1 MKRIGTIILSLVL
14 VLGLTQ
20 CKKTEQ
26 PTADNTE
33 NTFAITLSVGGS
45 NGNAKVDV
53 DPSTGTV
60 DFEGGDIIYVGS
72 GGKYVGMLTHN
83 GNHHFQGNITD
94 PVEGEPLQ
102 FYFLGNVT
110 PEETLGAGSTEE
122 CSVIISDQ
130 TEHLPVISCAPSNE
144 DFSLT
149 NTTYTAHLLNK
160 CSLVKFSVSTPS
172 AAPICVTGMYNKVT
186 VDFVNNTVAYSQDGD
201 GIIMLPGGAG
211 QDVEKWAIVLPQPAL
226 EEGEEGSVYSGV
238 YTGIRPAIPEVLV
251 NAYWQAGIGLEV
263 STTPVGTL
271 KGLFTINNIGTQVF
285 FSQGNLQYIGS
296 AAEPYWQFAEHQ
308 WDYIGSNLGQN
319 STSETADRDLFGWGT
334 SGYNHGATAYR
345 PWSTSTSAGQYHAYG
360 NSSYNLY
367 DQSGQADWGYNAI
380 ANGSNQE
387 NSGWRTLT
395 KDEWGYVFN
404 TRTNA
409 ALKKGHGKVNGV
421 NGMILLPDDWTLPE
435 GLSFTSGNSSWAN
448 VYNAE
453 QWAQMEAN
461 GAVFLPA
468 AGERNGTSLN
478 NVGSYG
484 YYWSSSAYSGTY
496 YKSAY
501 HLRFYSS
508 NLNTASPIFENNSD
522 YRYRGT
528 SVRLVRNAE

>member
-33 NTFAITLSVGGS
+33 NTIAITLSVGGN

-83 GNHHFQGNITD
+83 GNHHFQGNISD

-110 PEETLGAGSTEE
+110 PEETLGAGTTEE

-130 TEHLPVISCAPSNE
+130 TQRLPVISCAPSNE

-160 CSLVKFSVSTPS
+160 CSLVKFNVTTIST
-172 AAPICVTGMYNKVT
+172 APVCVTGMYNKVT

-201 GIIMLPGGAG
+201 GILMLPAGAG

-226 EEGEEGSVYSGV
+226 EEGEEGSVYSLGGN
-238 YTGIRPAIPEVLV
+238 YIGTRPAMPEVLV
-251 NAYWQAGIGLEV
+251 NAYWQAGIALTTNVEV
-263 STTPVGTL
+263 FPMGSI
-271 KGLFTINNIGTQVF
+271 KGLFSINSYGGQVF

-296 AAEPYWQFAEHQ
+296 AATPYWQFAEHQ
-308 WDYIGSNLGQN
+308 WDYFGNNGQGTNNL
-319 STSETADRDLFGWGT
+319 TVDRDLFGWGT
-334 SGYNHGATAYR
+334 SGYNHGALSYQPWATA
-345 PWSTSTSAGQYHAYG
+345 TSTSSYYAYG
-360 NSSYNLY
+360 NSSCNLY
-367 DQSGQADWGYNAI
+367 DQTGQADWGYNAVL
-380 ANGSNQE
+380 NGGDTE
-387 NSGWRTLT
+387 NYGWRTLT
-395 KDEWGYVFN
+395 KDEWVYVFN
-404 TRTNA
+404 TRTGA
-409 ALKKGHGKVNGV
+409 ASKKGHGNVNGV
-421 NGMILLPDDWTLPE
+421 NGMILLPDEWTLPA
-435 GLSFTSGNSSWAN
+435 GLTFTSGNSNWVN
-448 VYNAE
+448 VYSSD
-453 QWAQMEAN
+453 QWTQMEAN

-468 AGERNGTSLN
+468 AGNRDGISLS

-484 YYWSSSAYSGTY
+484 YYWSSSYQDNNNAFSVYFYSGSLDPQGTNY
-496 YKSAY
+496 
-501 HLRFYSS
+501 RFR
-508 NLNTASPIFENNSD
+508 N
-522 YRYRGT
+522 RGR
-528 SVRLVRNAE
+528 SVRLVRDAQ

>member
-1 MKRIGTIILSLVL
+1 MKRIGTIIISLVL

-33 NTFAITLSVGGS
+33 NTIAITLSVGGN

-83 GNHHFQGNITD
+83 GNHHFQGNISD

-110 PEETLGAGSTEE
+110 PEETLGAGTTEE
-122 CSVIISDQ
+122 CSVVISDQ
-130 TEHLPVISCAPSNE
+130 TQRLPVISCAPSNE

-201 GIIMLPGGAG
+201 GILMLPGGAG

-226 EEGEEGSVYSGV
+226 EEGEEGSVYSSAN
-238 YTGIRPAIPEVLV
+238 YTGIRPAMPEVLV
-251 NAYWQAGIGLEV
+251 NAYWQAGIALEV

-271 KGLFTINNIGTQVF
+271 KGLFTINNTGTQVF

-296 AAEPYWQFAEHQ
+296 AGNGDDNNTGAYWKFAEHQ
-308 WDYIGSNLGQN
+308 WDYLGNNGQN
-319 STSETADRDLFGWGT
+319 STTKTIDRDLFSWGT
-334 SGYNHGATAYR
+334 SGYDHGAYYYQ
-345 PWSTSTSAGQYHAYG
+345 PWTHGSYNNYYAYG
-360 NSSYNLY
+360 SYTYNLH
-367 DQSGQADWGYNAI
+367 DQTGQADWGYNAI
-380 ANGSNQE
+380 LNGGNQE
-387 NSGWRTLT
+387 NSGWKTLASGQ
-395 KDEWGYVFN
+395 WSYIFYS
-404 TRTNA
+404 RA
-409 ALKKGHGKVNGV
+409 ASTVNGTANARYAKAQV
-421 NGMILLPDDWTLPE
+421 
-435 GLSFTSGNSSWAN
+435 SGSSLTRIHIR
-448 VYNAE
+448 
-453 QWAQMEAN
+453 ME
-461 GAVFLPA
+461 
-468 AGERNGTSLN
+468 
-478 NVGSYG
+478 
-484 YYWSSSAYSGTY
+484 
-496 YKSAY
+496 
-501 HLRFYSS
+501 
-508 NLNTASPIFENNSD
+508 
-522 YRYRGT
+522 
-528 SVRLVRNAE
+528 